1 MAEIIIEIVFKYIIL
16 GIWIGLKSAYNW
28 LKEMIFGV
36 PTIETEK
43 RKLKK
48 KWLYKK
54 VVLKVNLENS
64 IRLGTIGTV
73 MEFIDKKTVLVKF
86 YDKKRDFIEIDNKLT
101 FIISLMHLKL
111 EK

>member
-1 MAEIIIEIVFKYIIL
+1 
-16 GIWIGLKSAYNW
+16 
-28 LKEMIFGV
+28 
-36 PTIETEK
+36 
-43 RKLKK
+43 
-48 KWLYKK
+48 
-54 VVLKVNLENS
+54 
-64 IRLGTIGTV
+64 